1 MSHSCTFDISK
12 ALNVNGKPIIRGEA
26 TLRAIGIVID
36 ANKGKVIDCNS
47 SRPIPTAGIGDVAA
61 DPAETVETVYYDLA
75 GQRVAEPGKGLYIKV
90 ETRSDGS
97 RTSSK
102 EMRR

>member
-1 MSHSCTFDISK
+1 MI
-12 ALNVNGKPIIRGEA
+12 N
-26 TLRAIGIVID
+26 
-36 ANKGKVIDCNS
+36 CNS

>member
-36 ANKGKVIDCNS
+36 ANKGKVINCNS

-61 DPAETVETVYYDLA
+61 DPAETVETVA